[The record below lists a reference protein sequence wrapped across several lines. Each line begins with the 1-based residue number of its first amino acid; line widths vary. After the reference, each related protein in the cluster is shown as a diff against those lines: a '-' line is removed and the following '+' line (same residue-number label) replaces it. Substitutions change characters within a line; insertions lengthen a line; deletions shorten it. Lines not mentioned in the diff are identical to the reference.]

1 MLNGLRVAVVIPCFK
16 VRAQILE
23 VLSGIP
29 PEIDEIICVDD
40 GCPDHSGSFITENCR
55 DPRLTILFNDRNQ
68 GVGGAVMTGYRHC
81 IQRDRFDVVVKLD
94 GDNQM
99 DPARIPDLLKPI
111 REGLAGYSKG
121 NRFGNL
127 RVIHKMPLPRLLGNL
142 GVSLICRFSSGYW
155 HIQDSANGYTAI
167 STDVL
172 KNLPLDKISRN
183 YFFESDMLCHLYYL
197 RTAVTEVG
205 MDARYGSETS
215 NVNELREIIIFAFM
229 HAKRFLQRIF
239 RMYVRKP
246 AAGTIP
252 LALAAAASAAVPVM
266 LMLGKDMTGI
276 LLCTAIAILFLV
288 IFFIFDLSG
297 EPRGACRRQSANN
310 QEAKNS

>member
-1 MLNGLRVAVVIPCFK
+1 MLNGLRVAAVIPCFK

-40 GCPDHSGSFITENCR
+40 GCPDHSGSFIMENCH
-55 DPRLTILFNDRNQ
+55 DPRLTVLFNERNQ

-81 IQRDRFDVVVKLD
+81 IEKDQFDVVVKLD

-99 DPARIPDLLKPI
+99 DPARIADLLEPV
-111 REGLAGYSKG
+111 REGQAGYTKG
-121 NRFGNL
+121 NRFGSL

-142 GVSLICRFSSGYW
+142 GASLVCRISSGYW

-167 STDVL
+167 STEVL
-172 KNLPLDKISRN
+172 KKLPLDRISRN

-197 RTAVTEVG
+197 RTVITEVG
-205 MDARYGSETS
+205 MDARYGNETS
-215 NVNELREIIIFAFM
+215 NINELRELIIFAFM

-239 RMYVRKP
+239 RMYIRKSV
-246 AAGTIP
+246 AGTIP
-252 LALAAAASAAVPVM
+252 LVLSAAASAAVPVM
-266 LMLGKDMTGI
+266 LILGKDITDI
-276 LLCTAIAILFLV
+276 LICAAVAFLLLV
-288 IFFIFDLSG
+288 IFFIFDISG
-297 EPRGACRRQSANN
+297 EPKKTGKH
-310 QEAKNS
+310 EL